1 MKNVL
6 SNIFIFL
13 FAFAGSGK
21 EGGENEVDLNSSKS
35 VESMS
40 EVFLA
45 AVGQNGMSYHLDK
58 IIPIF
63 ERENAIDIKPTF
75 IPRLPLSS
83 IHNSLRESV
92 HHLILLENC

>member
-1 MKNVL
+1 MKMYLVTSL
-6 SNIFIFL
+6 FFL

-21 EGGENEVDLNSSKS
+21 RGENEVDLNSSKS

-75 IPRLPLSS
+75 YPKIAISS

>member
-1 MKNVL
+1 MYLVTSL
-6 SNIFIFL
+6 FFL

-21 EGGENEVDLNSSKS
+21 EGGGENEVDLNSSKS

-45 AVGQNGMSYHLDK
+45 AVGQNGMSYHLDE

-63 ERENAIDIKPTF
+63 ERENAIDIKPF
-75 IPRLPLSS
+75 LSRLPLSS
-83 IHNSLRESV
+83 IHNSLQNR
-92 HHLILLENC
+92 IT